1 MKKPLHRSIDGSR
14 LINLSQQS
22 LLNLSQR
29 HSPWYI
35 HLRPATTDYDKSM
48 RPPAAVWLY
57 PYNPGT
63 LHMGRSRPK
72 TTGAWSGTLADKK
85 FLGSWRTCC
94 GGNRLARQS
103 AFLRY

>member
-1 MKKPLHRSIDGSR
+1 MVGRKCLDGTPEQTLVIHAECSTI
-14 LINLSQQS
+14 LKS
-22 LLNLSQR
+22 L
-29 HSPWYI
+29 PWYI
-35 HLRPATTDYDKSM
+35 HLRPATTDYDKAM

-72 TTGAWSGTLADKK
+72 ATGAWSGTLADKK